1 MSEQIRLHR
10 KPQTKEDKQRARA
23 MRKVWREAKP
33 GAKVRCLADLTDW
46 GYFAK
51 IDVPFE
57 GEVYTIRELRR
68 GLWDLWSVGFT
79 LVEVVNEV
87 SPIMGSEPFFAADEF
102 EIIAPP
108 PKAEERPL
116 LRLVVSNDV
125 TEVLVEKKRFSEDKW
140 VRIMCDFS
148 AEGIWARSGGA
159 VELDELPV
167 SPELR
172 GRL

>member
-10 KPQTKEDKQRARA
+10 KPQTKKDKQRART

-51 IDVPFE
+51 IDVPSE

-79 LVEVVNEV
+79 LVEVTNEV

-102 EIIAPP
+102 EVVVPAPSL
-108 PKAEERPL
+108 EDRPQ
-116 LRLVVSNDV
+116 LRLVVSNEP
-125 TEVLVEKKRFSEDKW
+125 TEALMEEKRFPNDK
-140 VRIMCDFS
+140 
-148 AEGIWARSGGA
+148 
-159 VELDELPV
+159 
-167 SPELR
+167 
-172 GRL
+172 